1 MNQPDNSP
9 GDKPNR
15 KKFDPIGLE
24 TIELT
29 VSHLFTTKK
38 PSPPTKEPEPE
49 PKKSTWLEYLKLK
62 IDNFAKKFTNLWKM
76 EPIVTENRVKR
87 DFKMFIAPKSR
98 PENPMNNS
106 LQKDNLNQ
114 SIILKRRGER
124 RSAKKPSFL
133 NVMNYYRVNVFQ
145 NMKGK
150 VNLDQPIKVWSDIC
164 EIKAEPQYPGQQE
177 HNNSAD
183 EFEEKIDPKATPTFV
198 ELNNGKRAMIVDN
211 PEQEK
216 KFKMLQSSKKLFNKM
231 RRSNKKFGKTQSRK
245 KSTVVVNKV

>member
-9 GDKPNR
+9 DDKPNR

-38 PSPPTKEPEPE
+38 PSPPAKEPEPE
-49 PKKSTWLEYLKLK
+49 PKKSTWFDYLKVK

-76 EPIVTENRVKR
+76 EPTVTENRVKR

-114 SIILKRRGER
+114 SIIMKRRGER
-124 RSAKKPSFL
+124 ASAKKPSFF
-133 NVMNYYRVNVFQ
+133 NVMNYYRRNAFQ

-150 VNLDQPIKVWSDIC
+150 VNLDQPIKVWLDIC
-164 EIKAEPQYPGQQE
+164 EIKAEPQYPGHQE
-177 HNNSAD
+177 NCDISG
-183 EFEEKIDPKATPTFV
+183 EFEEQMDPKATPNFV
-198 ELNNGKRAMIVDN
+198 ELNNGKRALVVEDS
-211 PEQEK
+211 EQEK

-231 RRSNKKFGKTQSRK
+231 RRSNKKFGGKLQLK
-245 KSTVVVNKV
+245 KKNMVNKV